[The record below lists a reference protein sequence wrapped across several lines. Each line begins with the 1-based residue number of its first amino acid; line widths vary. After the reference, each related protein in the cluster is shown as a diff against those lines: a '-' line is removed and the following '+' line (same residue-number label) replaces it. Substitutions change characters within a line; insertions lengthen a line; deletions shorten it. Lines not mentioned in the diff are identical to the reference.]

1 MKKGFTLIELLIV
14 VALIGILA
22 VALLSAINPVEQM
35 KKARDAGRKS
45 DAAELLNAYE
55 RYYSTYGCYPWNSG
69 AAVAVVCGTI
79 VRTAAENPVFTGATA
94 VTEDA
99 RLLPSYGGV
108 NYSAEIK
115 PQFTKRD
122 SVINTNVNKRLWV
135 SETADGRVSVCSEPE
150 SQTARTGGL
159 GMLQN
164 KTNTATVAETCTGT
178 YPTDGD
184 CYICVPQ

>member
-1 MKKGFTLIELLIV
+1 MRGKGFTLIELLIV

-35 KKARDAGRKS
+35 KKARDAGKKS

-79 VRTAAENPVFTGATA
+79 VRSTVVNPVFTS
-94 VTEDA
+94 VTGDA

-122 SVINTNVNKRLWV
+122 SVTNTNVNKRLWV
-135 SETADGRVSVCSEPE
+135 SETADGRVSVCFEPE
-150 SQTARTGGL
+150 SQNARLGGL
-159 GMLQN
+159 GTLQN
-164 KTNTATVAETCTGT
+164 QTNTATTTITCTGT
-178 YPTDGD
+178 YPSTT
-184 CYICVPQ
+184 CYVCVPQ